1 MWKKLLCLLMFS
13 PIMVMA
19 ETNQPLSAEAESAP
33 PAPFSEAEKRLF
45 MADQVG
51 ALSNGQT
58 LVYSFKRSGSH
69 EKPLEGQVKLVVK
82 GAAGEAGRPVHVDF
96 LEGAEKV
103 DLPDVEKARG
113 NPVTM
118 FFLERDVREMKR
130 ITKGSPNYY
139 RKRIRM
145 ALEDNASIAPVT
157 ISWHGEAIP
166 AFEIAIDPYSEDP
179 ARIRFTEFA
188 NKKYAFVVTDQ
199 VPGGLYQIRSLMMPA
214 QGKDGDVPL
223 IEEVLT
229 LQE

>member
-1 MWKKLLCLLMFS
+1 MWKKLVLVLAFTPLLGVAAD
-13 PIMVMA
+13 P
-19 ETNQPLSAEAESAP
+19 QPLPAEAEANAP
-33 PAPFSEAEKRLF
+33 IPFSEAEKRLF
-45 MADQVG
+45 MNDQVSG
-51 ALSNGQT
+51 LADGQT
-58 LVYSFKRSGSH
+58 VKYSFKRSGSH
-69 EKPLEGQVKLVVK
+69 EKALEGDVKLVAK
-82 GAAGEAGRPVHVDF
+82 GPSGEAGRPLHVEF
-96 LEGAEKV
+96 LAGADKV

-145 ALEDNASIAPVT
+145 ALEDAASISPVT

-166 AFEIAIDPYSEDP
+166 AFEIAIDPYANDP
-179 ARIRFTEFA
+179 ARVRFTEFA
-188 NKKYAFVVTDQ
+188 NKKYAFVLTDQ
-199 VPGGLYQIRSLMMPA
+199 VPGGVYQIRSLMLPEQA
-214 QGKDGDVPL
+214 KSGDVPL